1 ERVANVEVVQPEQ
14 LTTLALE
21 PDGVAPGEQ
30 LESTAEARAGA
41 ARAPSHGGQPP
52 EVAGEEADQPVVLA
66 QIPGAKHDSLGAEQR
81 HGWRRGS
88 GGQPVAQLAQR
99 VVVTPPVLPDL
110 HPELEE
116 YRHAEERL
124 QLAPR
129 RLPDA
134 LEHGAAF
141 PDHDGLLGRLLDE
154 DH

>member
-1 ERVANVEVVQPEQ
+1 RPQEEREGGRVGIALGGQPGEGFHHAGPLPETLEIVPEPAERVANVEVVQPEQ

-110 HPELEE
+110 
-116 YRHAEERL
+116 
-124 QLAPR
+124 
-129 RLPDA
+129 
-134 LEHGAAF
+134 
-141 PDHDGLLGRLLDE
+141 
-154 DH
+154 